1 MSWHITLICQMESKL
16 LPCSVFVFT
25 PLWLSTQSLA
35 LTHSPQPDVMVDASP
50 WAPVALNHTHFLIT
64 YSPLPFHIKI
74 IAQEYRYESN
84 YPPVKK
90 KKRNV
95 KAWKN
100 NIHTALSKFR
110 MNFKILFFHRVRIS
124 ASPYD
129 SYKRDSKNSF
139 SPLSPPN
146 LKQIWLISKQ
156 IK

>member
-1 MSWHITLICQMESKL
+1 MESKL
-16 LPCSVFVFT
+16 LPPSLFAFT
-25 PLWLSTQSLA
+25 LLWLSTQSLA
-35 LTHSPQPDVMVDASP
+35 LTHSLQPHVMVDAST

-64 YSPLPFHIKI
+64 YSPLPIHIKK

-90 KKRNV
+90 NV
-95 KAWKN
+95 KVWKN
-100 NIHTALSKFR
+100 NIDTALSKFR
-110 MNFKILFFHRVRIS
+110 MNFKILFFRRVRIS
-124 ASPYD
+124 TRPYD

>member
-1 MSWHITLICQMESKL
+1 MESKL
-16 LPCSVFVFT
+16 LPHSVFVFT

-90 KKRNV
+90 KK
-95 KAWKN
+95 KCK
-100 NIHTALSKFR
+100 SMK
-110 MNFKILFFHRVRIS
+110 K
-124 ASPYD
+124 
-129 SYKRDSKNSF
+129 
-139 SPLSPPN
+139 
-146 LKQIWLISKQ
+146 
-156 IK
+156 